1 MGFVDKQN
9 PIWKQVPGEL
19 SCEFGFAVLSGE
31 EMDEAQVRNI
41 ERTLTMDIS
50 EGMSKALIKTPE
62 RKDEEEKPLEFRD
75 CNNAVLVDYG
85 LVGWRGSHEKADYD
99 KTKCDTANRKRL
111 TDDVFRW
118 AARQVFDLS
127 HISAGEG
134 SSSEPPGN
142 SEAGQTS
149 NGSEPESSSPSL
161 TSVGS
166 SAQG

>member
-9 PIWKQVPGEL
+9 PVWKKVPGEDG
-19 SCEFGFAVLSGE
+19 CEFGFAVLSGE

-50 EGMSKALIKTPE
+50 DGMSKALIKTPE
-62 RKDEEEKPLEFRD
+62 REDEEEKPLEFRD
-75 CNNAVLVDYG
+75 CNNAILVEYG
-85 LVGWRGSHEKADYD
+85 LVDWKGSVYEGV
-99 KTKCDTANRKRL
+99 KCDTASRKRL

-127 HISAGEG
+127 HITAGEG

-142 SEAGQTS
+142 SEAGQTR
-149 NGSEPESSSPSL
+149 NGSEPVSSLPLSTL
-161 TSVGS
+161 AES